1 MFFPKEKLKTRT
13 GERILFL
20 QDNKAAVFDPFN
32 NLIENSLPVIFK
44 SSKTYFNCTLWAEY
58 YKNQAVVIGDYG
70 LKGGG
75 VCACKC
81 FAAKNTG
88 NAVNEIKVKV
98 TTSNSKPSLNQK
110 EVQHEIAEN
119 LEDLKKAVSSS
130 ILENIVLSINYL
142 SDINLEDYSSPLTA
156 SLTMLECLSME
167 SIWEQVSWSEV
178 RKKIAITARR
188 LLLYSYYKATNRV
201 QMFAET
207 KDRVIPFANSI
218 IDRIVEEEE
227 NFPENGLLCEI
238 KAILA
243 VIKVIKDSERW
254 YKSWMKKGKNLI
266 DIFFNKDLESIFSF
280 TKDFADFIFTKIQ
293 HRMSIHL
300 FCLDYISHQENDF
313 RVDWLSKFLTEF
325 QNSKW
330 QILYAVINEIEPVL
344 LSSTF
349 SKTQKSLLFLGNQTA
364 VGLKSLAGFNSYLLS
379 NNWRIREKIAIIL
392 VRIAKVED
400 LKQEAEE
407 VIAERVV
414 FETDLRVKDIFNDPT
429 LVQASQELIL
439 KTWERKKDRFER
451 LLEQEKDILIGLE
464 KKLAESKASERASM
478 MDILQSQRANFEK
491 QVNELNHLLGKLGKT
506 ADFLEKYENYTTQV
520 KNDILSAIQDST
532 ARLERNFDRK
542 FSDVMHKL
550 SCKSPRNDNSAL
562 FFMPNS
568 SQQFLGREK
577 ELETLKGFME
587 KFKKKVCVLAV
598 VGMGGVGKTQLVLEF
613 ASQNREFF
621 GSMWFV
627 NAESK
632 SKIEAG
638 FLDMAQALSIDL
650 EMKANDIIRKVLV
663 HFAKMRDPWLL
674 VYDGVINPKDVDS
687 FIPQGRGL
695 ILTTS
700 RNACWDLS
708 ITLQGFSRKES
719 LELMKNITR
728 LKVNKAA
735 ETLAEEIGDLPL
747 AVCQAACYMK
757 QTKSDFDEYLAMYKN
772 RVSGVFEPTVITSGQ
787 SLISSWKLS
796 LEQISEESETCRL
809 WIECLSYLSPSRIPD
824 SLSKS
829 IFEKIEHK
837 DNLIKYKKHL
847 KLALDYS
854 LIEVDDNKNINM
866 HKLVQNF
873 IRKLNNQDTKCID
886 VLIEVFLETFTM
898 QHEIEFIKSIF
909 DHLSFFVVNIK
920 TDNPQV
926 GELYSRLGIYYL
938 EVLKNIEI
946 ASNYIH
952 LALKSKVEKYGKT
965 SLEAASMYNNLG
977 NVFFEQNDLKQAIFY
992 YRKALNI
999 KKRLLD
1005 PNALEVAYSYNN
1017 LGICFFQQS
1026 NMPEAVNYILKA
1038 MEIMKNYLGED
1049 DVMITTTYMNLGMA
1063 YDEMGQYDKAEKY
1076 LQQAMNVRMTKLP
1089 QKHPDIADCLLNLG
1103 ILHSKTNNMKSALRE
1118 TKKAYLMLEETL
1130 GNDNPTTKNARE
1142 HYQKLLKISKVSI
1155 T

>member
-1 MFFPKEKLKTRT
+1 MNREVIRTRT
-13 GERILFL
+13 GETILFS
-20 QDNKAAVFDPFN
+20 QDMKAIVLDSFN
-32 NLIENSLPVIFK
+32 NLIESSLPVIFK
-44 SSKTYFNCTLWAEY
+44 PSVVNFNCKLWAEY
-58 YKNQAVVIGDYG
+58 YKNKAVVIGDYG

-75 VCACKC
+75 ICACRC
-81 FAAKNTG
+81 FASKNTG
-88 NAVNEIKVKV
+88 GSLNEIKVKV
-98 TTSNSKPSLNQK
+98 TTSNSKPSLNQR

-119 LEDLKKAVSSS
+119 LDDLKKAVSSS

-142 SDINLEDYSSPLTA
+142 SETSLDDYSSPLTA
-156 SLTMLECLSME
+156 SLIMLECLSME

-178 RKKIAITARR
+178 RKKIGTTARR

-243 VIKVIKDSERW
+243 IIKVIKDSERW
-254 YKSWMKKGKNLI
+254 YKSWIKKGKNLI
-266 DIFFNKDLESIFSF
+266 DIFFNKDLESIVSF
-280 TKDFADFIFTKIQ
+280 TKDFADFIFTKLQ

-300 FCLDYISHQENDF
+300 FCLDYISNQENDF
-313 RVDWLSKFLTEF
+313 RVEWLSKFLTEF
-325 QNSKW
+325 HTSKW

-349 SKTQKSLLFLGNQTA
+349 SKTQKSLIFLGNQNA
-364 VGLKSLAGFNSYLLS
+364 AGLKSLASFNSYLLS
-379 NNWRIREKIAIIL
+379 NNWRIREKVAVIL
-392 VRIAKVED
+392 VRLTQSED

-414 FETDLRVKDIFNDPT
+414 FETDLRVKDIFNDPS
-429 LVQASQELIL
+429 LVQTSQELIL

-464 KKLAESKASERASM
+464 KKLADSKASEKASI
-478 MDILQSQRANFEK
+478 MDILQNQRANFEK
-491 QVNELNHLLGKLGKT
+491 QVKELNFLLGKLGKT

-550 SCKSPRNDNSAL
+550 SCKSPRNDTSSL

-568 SQQFLGREK
+568 SQQFIGREK
-577 ELETLKGFME
+577 ELDTLKGLIE

-613 ASQNREFF
+613 ASQNRELF
-621 GSMWFV
+621 GSMWFI

-632 SKIEAG
+632 SKIESG
-638 FLDMAQALSIDL
+638 FLDIAQALSIDM
-650 EMKANDIIRKVLV
+650 EMKTNDIIRKVLM
-663 HFAKMRDPWLL
+663 HFSKMRDLWLL
-674 VYDGVINPKDVDS
+674 VYDGVINSRDVDS
-687 FIPQGRGL
+687 FIPQGRGV

-700 RNACWDLS
+700 RNPCWDLS
-708 ITLQGFSRKES
+708 ITLQGFCRKES

-728 LKVNKAA
+728 LKLNKAA
-735 ETLAEEIGDLPL
+735 EILAEEMGDLPL

-757 QTKSDFDEYLAMYKN
+757 QTKSDFDEYLTMYKN
-772 RVSGVFEPTVITSGQ
+772 RVSGVFEPTIISGN

-873 IRKLNNQDTKCID
+873 IRKLNYQDSQCID
-886 VLIEVFLETFTM
+886 VLIEVFLEMFTM
-898 QHEIEFIKSIF
+898 EHEIEFIKNIV
-909 DHLSFFVVNIK
+909 DHLAFFVTNIK
-920 TDNPQV
+920 TDNPQI

-999 KKRLLD
+999 KKRILD

-1038 MEIMKNYLGED
+1038 MEIMKSYLGED

-1076 LQQAMNVRMTKLP
+1076 LQQAMDVRILKLP